1 MSNIKYAKHAKTR
14 SSLGTQTRCERK
26 RSAEMKKR
34 LWPRQWHVTGMARM
48 ISTRSCRPP
57 GLLLA
62 AAVATAQQQAS
73 GQVEELDLLSF
84 QVGHFQNTVTRCRV
98 SPNPANRD
106 CFHFLNDQDVTNLA
120 FWQTSRYVIH
130 PYSSMIVRAVARG
143 DGFCGYSEHLKV
155 GPDFPFSEWW
165 WKLIGI

>member
-34 LWPRQWHVTGMARM
+34 LWPRQWHVTGMAQM

-57 GLLLA
+57 GLFLA

-84 QVGHFQNTVTRCRV
+84 QVGHFQNMVTRCRV

-120 FWQTSRYVIH
+120 FWQTPNPSLFLYDSESRGQRRWLC
-130 PYSSMIVRAVARG
+130 S
-143 DGFCGYSEHLKV
+143 YSEHLKV
-155 GPDFPFSEWW
+155 GPDFPFSGRW